1 MEKTWAVKREPIGN
15 QLALKSGWSRQAG
28 RSYRLWLCIV
38 VVGCVLGNVTVSSV
52 RTGPSAGG
60 VLTVIR
66 AAQQELV
73 LAKQLLRE
81 PVLSE
86 AEALLIR
93 AWSMLKDRR
102 YEESIVA
109 AREAYQKV
117 IDSSR

>member
-1 MEKTWAVKREPIGN
+1 
-15 QLALKSGWSRQAG
+15 
-28 RSYRLWLCIV
+28 
-38 VVGCVLGNVTVSSV
+38 VLGNVTVSSV

-60 VLTVIR
+60 VLTAIR

-73 LAKQLLRE
+73 LAKRLLRE

-86 AEALLIR
+86 VEALLIR

-117 IDSSR
+117 IESSR